1 MIIYLDSSAI
11 VKRYIEEAGTSAV
24 NSLFSETNN
33 IGTNLVARAEVAA
46 GFMRAARIH
55 LISRDDAL
63 SALEKFRSEWESY
76 QRLSVTEA
84 TVLRADDLVTQY
96 DLRGYDAIHLAA
108 AVIWQEAIGEI
119 ITLATF
125 DQKLWEAAKE
135 YGIYAWP
142 DEGTIIA

>member
-24 NSLFSETNN
+24 NSLFAETNN

-84 TVLRADDLVTQY
+84 TVLRADDLVIQY
-96 DLRGYDAIHLAA
+96 DLRGYDAVHLAA
-108 AVIWQEAIGEI
+108 AVIWQEAIGDI

-135 YGIYAWP
+135 YGMHAWP